1 MRCITISQAIAL
13 FILLAGMAFLSGCS
27 GGTGILGG
35 GAKPTIKYST
45 LPTREIEASYPGN
58 FKKICAA
65 AERVIHEELG
75 YEIARDDRDNTTGRA
90 RIEGSKSD
98 GASVRVE
105 LERSRDL
112 ASTAVRTF
120 AVPAGSSEAS
130 ADAERDILERI
141 ENILWPPKKK

>member
-1 MRCITISQAIAL
+1 MRSVTLSGTIAL
-13 FILLAGMAFLSGCS
+13 LILLAMLPCLQGCS
-27 GGTGILGG
+27 GSGGALGG
-35 GAKPTIKYST
+35 GAKPAIKYST
-45 LPTREIEASYPGN
+45 LPTREIEANYPGS

-75 YEIARDDRDNTTGRA
+75 FEISRDDRDNTTGKA

-112 ASTAVRTF
+112 ATTAVRVF
-120 AVPAGSSEAS
+120 AVPPGSSEAS

-141 ENILWPPKKK
+141 ENILWPPK